1 MAGCTTDM
9 PAPHVG
15 KNPARELDD
24 DSLVLN
30 RDQAQQIDASHHKN
44 KRVCVT
50 QTSSVAKT
58 SRLTENKRRY
68 RARRK
73 EYVLDLERR
82 LAEAREQG
90 IKATMEVQ
98 LAAQKVVVE
107 NGQLRDLLRLTG
119 FADEDIDVWTR
130 REPGG
135 DDAHGANCARRRE
148 IERMARLCVTFTAG
162 RGGGT
167 TKGEKTSSLSKTN
180 GNRKLDQAGN
190 ISESTDIPSNTEDP
204 LVGEPNPSNCL
215 DFDTATA
222 CPAPETS
229 EAPAAA
235 QAKMQTCHDKQ
246 SMPCKLLSRLAE
258 NPATDI
264 TQVSVPPGSVDPL
277 QDTAYHGGDVECGK
291 AYEMLMR
298 YATSEEK
305 MDIVAQALEG
315 GCTSTGKGRCV
326 VKKNT
331 IWEALDS
338 MCG

>member
-9 PAPHVG
+9 PAPHIG
-15 KNPARELDD
+15 KNPAREMDD

-30 RDQAQQIDASHHKN
+30 RDQAQQIDESRHET

-50 QTSSVAKT
+50 QTSGIART

-73 EYVLDLERR
+73 EYVSDLERR

-90 IKATMEVQ
+90 IKATTEVQ
-98 LAAQKVVVE
+98 LAARKVVVE

-119 FADEDIDVWTR
+119 FADEDINVWTR

-135 DDAHGANCARRRE
+135 DDANGANCARRRE
-148 IERMARLCVTFTAG
+148 IERMARLCVPFASG

-167 TKGEKTSSLSKTN
+167 IKGEKISLSSKTD
-180 GNRKLDQAGN
+180 GKGELDQAEN
-190 ISESTDIPSNTEDP
+190 ISESTGIPSSPDEP
-204 LVGEPNPSNCL
+204 LDSELNPSNCP
-215 DFDTATA
+215 DFDTTTA
-222 CPAPETS
+222 CPAPKTS

-235 QAKMQTCHDKQ
+235 QVQTQTCHDKQ

-264 TQVSVPPGSVDPL
+264 TQVPVPPGSVDPL
-277 QDTAYHGGDVECGK
+277 QDATYHEGDVECGK

-305 MDIVAQALEG
+305 MDTVAQALEG

>member
-1 MAGCTTDM
+1 M
-9 PAPHVG
+9 
-15 KNPARELDD
+15 
-24 DSLVLN
+24 DSADVM
-30 RDQAQQIDASHHKN
+30 Q
-44 KRVCVT
+44 CVT
-50 QTSSVAKT
+50 PTSSIAKT

-73 EYVLDLERR
+73 EYVSDLERKVT
-82 LAEAREQG
+82 EAREQG

-98 LAAQKVVVE
+98 LAAREVVVE
-107 NGQLRDLLRLTG
+107 NGQLRDLLRLAG
-119 FADEDIDVWTR
+119 FADEDINIWTR

-135 DDAHGANCARRRE
+135 DDANGANCARRRE
-148 IERMARLCVTFTAG
+148 IERMARLCAAFTSG

-167 TKGEKTSSLSKTN
+167 IKGDNVSLSSKTPGKGE
-180 GNRKLDQAGN
+180 LDQVGS
-190 ISESTDIPSNTEDP
+190 ISESTGIPSIPDEP
-204 LVGEPNPSNCL
+204 LDSEPNPSNCP
-215 DFDTATA
+215 DFGTATV

-235 QAKMQTCHDKQ
+235 QPQAQICHGKQ
-246 SMPCKLLSRLAE
+246 SMPCKLLSHLAE
-258 NPATDI
+258 NPAADI
-264 TQVSVPPGSVDPL
+264 TQIPIPPGSVDPL
-277 QDTAYHGGDVECGK
+277 QDATYHDGDVECGK

-305 MDIVAQALEG
+305 MDTVAQALEG

>member
-1 MAGCTTDM
+1 M
-9 PAPHVG
+9 
-15 KNPARELDD
+15 L
-24 DSLVLN
+24 
-30 RDQAQQIDASHHKN
+30 Q
-44 KRVCVT
+44 CVT
-50 QTSSVAKT
+50 QTSGSART

-73 EYVLDLERR
+73 EYVSDLERR

-90 IKATMEVQ
+90 IKATTEVQ
-98 LAAQKVVVE
+98 LAARKVVVE
-107 NGQLRDLLRLTG
+107 NGQLRDLLRLAG
-119 FADEDIDVWTR
+119 FADEDINVWTR

-135 DDAHGANCARRRE
+135 DDANGANCARRRE
-148 IERMARLCVTFTAG
+148 IERMARLCI
-162 RGGGT
+162 
-167 TKGEKTSSLSKTN
+167 SLSSKTD
-180 GNRKLDQAGN
+180 GKEELDQAGN
-190 ISESTDIPSNTEDP
+190 ISESTDIPSIPDEP
-204 LVGEPNPSNCL
+204 LDSEPNPSNCP
-215 DFDTATA
+215 DFDTTTA

-235 QAKMQTCHDKQ
+235 QVQTQTCHDKQ

-264 TQVSVPPGSVDPL
+264 TQVPVPPGSVDPP
-277 QDTAYHGGDVECGK
+277 QDATYHEGDVECGK

-305 MDIVAQALEG
+305 MDTIAQALEG

-331 IWEALDS
+331 IWKALDS

>member
-1 MAGCTTDM
+1 M
-9 PAPHVG
+9 
-15 KNPARELDD
+15 L
-24 DSLVLN
+24 
-30 RDQAQQIDASHHKN
+30 Q
-44 KRVCVT
+44 CVT

-73 EYVLDLERR
+73 EYVSDLERR
-82 LAEAREQG
+82 LAAAREQG
-90 IKATMEVQ
+90 IKATTEVQ
-98 LAAQKVVVE
+98 FAARNVVVE
-107 NGQLRDLLRLTG
+107 NGQLRDLLRLAG

-130 REPGG
+130 HEPGG
-135 DDAHGANCARRRE
+135 DDANGANCARRRE
-148 IERMARLCVTFTAG
+148 IERMARLCGTFTSG

-167 TKGEKTSSLSKTN
+167 TEEEKTSSLSKTN
-180 GNRKLDQAGN
+180 GNGKLGQAGN
-190 ISESTDIPSNTEDP
+190 ISESIDIPSSTEDP
-204 LVGEPNPSNCL
+204 LVSEPNPSNCP

-235 QAKMQTCHDKQ
+235 QVKTQTCHDKQ
-246 SMPCKLLSRLAE
+246 SMPCRLLSRLAE

-264 TQVSVPPGSVDPL
+264 TQVPVPPGSVDPL

-305 MDIVAQALEG
+305 MDTVAQALEG